1 MISPEQS
8 QNPEQPKKL
17 SQHLRMNIDY
27 SFSIEDYDI
36 TDVSGEKINLEPL
49 KNFASPADEN
59 FALVFDKALSTDDL
73 KTIDNEIISYYQ
85 NRADFSVTTKD
96 AINPKKSQQS
106 YFLRHK
112 NQIISVTRTA
122 RPNKK
127 EVLISVNHQ
136 EM

>member
-1 MISPEQS
+1 MINPEQQS
-8 QNPEQPKKL
+8 SPEQPKKL

-36 TDVSGEKINLEPL
+36 TNVSGNKIDLKL
-49 KNFASPADEN
+49 QKNFASPADES
-59 FALVFDKALSTDDL
+59 FALVFDKALSTDEL
-73 KTIDNEIISYYQ
+73 KKIDNEIISYYQ
-85 NRADFSVTTKD
+85 NRANFSVTRQD
-96 AINPKKSQQS
+96 SINPKQSQQS